1 MTPRFSQENT
11 GKKYRVKSL
20 KNKLLIKGHH
30 YSLKTGKNTEKNLKN
45 KLRIKGHHY
54 SLKTWKNTEWKV

>member
-30 YSLKTGKNTEKNLKN
+30 YSLKTGKNTEKFKEQTAYQ
-45 KLRIKGHHY
+45 RHHY
-54 SLKTWKNTEWKV
+54 SLKTGKNTE